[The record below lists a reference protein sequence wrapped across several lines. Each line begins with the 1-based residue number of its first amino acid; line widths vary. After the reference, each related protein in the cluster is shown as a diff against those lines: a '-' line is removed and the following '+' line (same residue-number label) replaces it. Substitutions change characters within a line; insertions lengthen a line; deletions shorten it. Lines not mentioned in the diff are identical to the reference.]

1 MLGRGLRCGCVGR
14 GPSALLFQCCLQ
26 CLLLPS
32 QLLTGNVETF
42 SNSTTR
48 PPLSPVARYEPS
60 ASNSTAEITS
70 AASHA
75 WSAQGTRN
83 EEVQGSEVSRRAGP
97 LLGCRGEQVQT
108 AGSKKGRNAG
118 SSGLPGPCS
127 QSQGRH
133 RPLVRRPGALPGP
146 RDAHTSTCCP
156 CSRFFQPDRDSP
168 SCTSSPGVRSPKHC
182 RNCHSTGAAS
192 AAAHCWV
199 VPMLETA
206 TDYALRCSRRSIFC
220 GRRPG
225 ANTRRRCGSW
235 AGQEAVQ

>member
-1 MLGRGLRCGCVGR
+1 MLPAG
-14 GPSALLFQCCLQ
+14 
-26 CLLLPS
+26 LLLLLG

-75 WSAQGTRN
+75 WGTQGTRN
-83 EEVQGSEVSRRAGP
+83 EGVQGKGFSRHAGP

-108 AGSKKGRNAG
+108 AGSRMGRNAG
-118 SSGLPGPCS
+118 STGLPGPRS
-127 QSQGRH
+127 QLLGRH
-133 RPLVRRPGALPGP
+133 RPLVRPPGALPGP
-146 RDAHTSTCCP
+146 GNAHSCPCCP
-156 CSRFFQPDRDSP
+156 CSRFFHPDRDSP

-206 TDYALRCSRRSIFC
+206 TDCA
-220 GRRPG
+220 
-225 ANTRRRCGSW
+225 
-235 AGQEAVQ
+235 